1 MSPVPLFSDSWNEL
15 YRCSRVCYSLCANRS
30 CRFLRKR
37 AWTACK
43 VVKYLQ
49 TARMILLVVAYGEN
63 DSLE

>member
-1 MSPVPLFSDSWNEL
+1 MEERSRNLYQWPNVGRIEEEL
-15 YRCSRVCYSLCANRS
+15 RMDIQQLGN
-30 CRFLRKR
+30 RFLRKR

-49 TARMILLVVAYGEN
+49 TARMILLVVAYGES